1 MKSGLPDIALTAG
14 LWDLALLPG
23 PLGAAPAKLDGC
35 AFKPGLS
42 DTCLTTGL
50 LEPAFRAALLAPA
63 LIAGLPDIA
72 LMALAIDGPLKGAG
86 IAAEEEA
93 K

>member
-1 MKSGLPDIALTAG
+1 MKSGLLDLAG
-14 LWDLALLPG
+14 LGDLALVPG
-23 PLGAAPAKLDGC
+23 PLGAAPPKLDGC

-50 LEPAFRAALLAPA
+50 LEPALRAALPAPA
-63 LIAGLPDIA
+63 LIAGLPDLA
-72 LMALAIDGPLKGAG
+72 LMALVIDGPLKGAG
-86 IAAEEEA
+86 TAAEEEA

>member
-1 MKSGLPDIALTAG
+1 MKSGLPDTALTAG
-14 LWDLALLPG
+14 LGDLALLPG

-63 LIAGLPDIA
+63 LIAGLPDLA
-72 LMALAIDGPLKGAG
+72 LMALAIDAPLKGAEP
-86 IAAEEEA
+86 AAEEEA

>member
-1 MKSGLPDIALTAG
+1 VKSGLPDIALTAG

>member
-1 MKSGLPDIALTAG
+1 VKSGLPDIALTAG

-63 LIAGLPDIA
+63 LIAGLPDLA